1 MSEETKIVWAATLV
15 LLPLLVFVVRLLLV
29 LPILEPEPA
38 AANEVSELMP
48 LLRGSHVMVML
59 GSGGHTGEMLRILNL
74 VDLSGFKRTWVA
86 SLGDTT
92 SLTKAQ
98 AMEESRL
105 ADSEYRPH
113 YVTLRRARA
122 VGESIALSLVSTLA
136 SFADTVG
143 VLWRLPQLPAV
154 LLVNGPGTCV
164 PLAYVLFAMKYLGM
178 RRTRIVYIESLARV
192 TRLSLSGRLILPIAN
207 RFVVQWEPLS
217 AQYKRAEYYGV
228 LI

>member
-15 LLPLLVFVVRLLLV
+15 LLPLFVFVVRLLLV

-48 LLRGSHVMVML
+48 SLRGSHVMVML
-59 GSGGHTGEMLRILNL
+59 GSGGHTGEMLRILNS
-74 VDLSGFKRTWVA
+74 VDLSGFKRTWVV
-86 SLGDTT
+86 SSGDTT

-122 VGESIALSLVSTLA
+122 VGESIASSLVSTLA

-178 RRTRIVYIESLARV
+178 CRTRIVYIESLARV